1 MNKSAT
7 IAAVVYVAALFQG
20 LTLVSFPASSDVLMQ
35 AHGFTH
41 AQYGAIFLPQ
51 VAAAILG
58 ALGGGALSGRFGLKT
73 IFLLAL
79 LANALSQTLLAL
91 SATAPALLAF
101 ATVLVAT
108 SFLGLG
114 FGLTGGPL
122 NTYPRLLFPAKSDT
136 ALLML
141 HSTIGVGL
149 SIGPLLV
156 GWLTM
161 RQAWFGFPV
170 GLAIAGVI
178 LTVVASAAALPAD
191 RPARSALSIDSNPGA
206 HPEFWLLLTIAI
218 VYAFAEGTFSSWAV
232 IFVRES
238 RGLSPMTATGA
249 LSAFWAALVAG
260 RLLVA
265 GVLLRVSPLAPWS
278 VLPLVILCAFLF
290 IPNIMASSAAIFG
303 FGLAGLGCSAF
314 FPLTVATASDRFSG
328 SVAFV
333 SSTLTAALMFGS
345 GAASFVVGGLRA
357 SLPLEEIYRVS
368 AIYPAIVLGLIAVT
382 VRLIHSRH
390 WAPA

>member
-1 MNKSAT
+1 MNPSVAT
-7 IAAVVYVAALFQG
+7 AAPVYAAALFQG
-20 LTLVSFPASSDVLMQ
+20 LTLVSFPASSEVLMQ

-91 SATAPALLAF
+91 SATAPAPLAF

-122 NTYPRLLFPAKSDT
+122 NTYPRLLFRAKSDT

-161 RQAWFGFPV
+161 RQAWFAFPV